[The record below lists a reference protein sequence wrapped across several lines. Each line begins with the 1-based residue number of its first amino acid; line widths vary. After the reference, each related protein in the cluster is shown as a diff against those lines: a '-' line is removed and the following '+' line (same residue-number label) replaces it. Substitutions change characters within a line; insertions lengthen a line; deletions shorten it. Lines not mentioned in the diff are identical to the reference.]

1 MEKTAK
7 IYRITNDVNDR
18 FYIGSTS
25 QRLLSD
31 RMWKHSSS
39 SMDPKVS
46 NFMCRLYQEMRRLG
60 QFHFDIELLEEFH
73 YTDRKEIV
81 MKEQG
86 WMDYYIYVWDHALNQ
101 RRAMR

>member
-7 IYRITNDVNDR
+7 IYRISNDVNDR

-60 QFHFDIELLEEFH
+60 QFHLTSNFWRSSTTPIEK
-73 YTDRKEIV
+73 R
-81 MKEQG
+81 
-86 WMDYYIYVWDHALNQ
+86 
-101 RRAMR
+101 